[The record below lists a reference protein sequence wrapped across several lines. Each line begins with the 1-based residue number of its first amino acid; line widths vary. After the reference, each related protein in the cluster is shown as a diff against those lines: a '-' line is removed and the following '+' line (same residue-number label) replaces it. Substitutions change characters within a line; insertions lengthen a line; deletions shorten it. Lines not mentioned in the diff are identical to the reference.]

1 TEDDFFFFFASRRR
15 HTRFSRDWSS
25 DVCSSDLEAVTAGE
39 ELGLVAVLSDE
50 ADRFLGRTG
59 PDVLELGG
67 DHVLAPFVAVWMAVQ
82 TLIGLAGMGTSRTPR
97 SESASTMALMTAGAA
112 PMVPAS
118 PMPLTP
124 SWLVGEG
131 VTV

>member
-82 TLIGLAGMGTSRTPR
+82 TLR
-97 SESASTMALMTAGAA
+97 SEERRVGKGWNWRR
-112 PMVPAS
+112 S
-118 PMPLTP
+118 PSRVHHRGPRGRQLN
-124 SWLVGEG
+124 
-131 VTV
+131 